1 MITYWQQIDGQFTKT
16 KKDDVDTSLPL
27 WVDARSVTRDETT
40 ELQETYKIEQDHIL
54 DILDPDELSRIEDG
68 DGYIL
73 TIVRVPV
80 YSPSAET
87 PYFTVPIG
95 IIIQGK
101 TIITICWTDSE
112 VLKDFGANRV
122 RNVRLTDFPSFIVQI
137 INRANANFLRYL
149 KEINRRSVSIQNE
162 LNLEIENKELML
174 MLGLEKS
181 LVYFTTS
188 LKSNSM
194 LLQKMSYTKLINF
207 DEDDL
212 DFVEGVSID
221 NRQAIEM
228 ADTYSNILFGVMDTY
243 SSVISNN
250 LNVVM
255 KKLAIINLVMMAPT
269 FVTSFF
275 GMNYKLPFENLPGY
289 IPVLIAT
296 GLCLISVFIS
306 TWLLNINRN
315 TIHAIRSAKKMS
327 RTKKKNIKQEAKKL
341 KKQGIIQRYSRF

>member
-341 KKQGIIQRYSRF
+341 KKQGII

>member
-16 KKDDVDTSLPL
+16 KKEAVDTSLPL

-162 LNLEIENKELML
+162 LNMEIENKELML

-341 KKQGIIQRYSRF
+341 KKQGII

>member
-1 MITYWQQIDGQFTKT
+1 MITYWQQIDGQISKT
-16 KKDDVDTSLPL
+16 KKDEINKALPL
-27 WVDARSVTRDETT
+27 WVDAVNVTRDETM
-40 ELQETYKIEQDHIL
+40 ELQETYGIEQDHIL
-54 DILDPDELSRIEDG
+54 DILDPDELSRIDDG

-73 TIVRVPV
+73 TIVRVPI
-80 YSPSAET
+80 YESERET

-95 IIIQGK
+95 IIIHGN
-101 TIITICWTDSE
+101 TIITICWRDNE

-122 RNVRLTDFPSFIVQI
+122 RNIKLTDFPSFIVQI
-137 INRANANFLRYL
+137 INRANTNFLRYL

-162 LNLEIENKELML
+162 LNMEIENKELML
-174 MLGLEKS
+174 LLGLEKS

-188 LKSNSM
+188 LKSNSL

-228 ADTYSNILFGVMDTY
+228 ADTYSNILLGVMNTY

-255 KKLAIINLVMMAPT
+255 KKLAVINLVMMAPT
-269 FVTSFF
+269 FVTSYF
-275 GMNYKLPFENLPGY
+275 GMNFKLPMETLPGY
-289 IPVLIAT
+289 IPVILT
-296 GLCLISVFIS
+296 TVLCLVSVFIS
-306 TWLLNINRN
+306 TYLLNISRK
-315 TIHAIRSAKKMS
+315 TFRAISNEKKQS
-327 RTKKKNIKQEAKKL
+327 RIEKRALRQETKKLRRQERRL
-341 KKQGIIQRYSRF
+341 K